1 MVHVTLIVA
10 GAALVLHGL
19 VELASVLSF
28 RAPPGSRSA
37 GMPKFIFQPLQD
49 HLKASMA
56 IGWIF
61 GVLRWVAA
69 AGIFLNLMWGWTLGV
84 LISVVT
90 LAVMTLYLPMGI
102 MDGILSGLTLVSLLV
117 AYFGGKPILGG

>member
-1 MVHVTLIVA
+1 MGRVALIVA
-10 GAALVLHGL
+10 GVALVLHGL
-19 VELASVLSF
+19 VELASLLSL
-28 RAPPGSRSA
+28 RAPAGSRSA
-37 GMPKFIFQPLQD
+37 AMPKFIFQPLQD

-61 GVLRWVAA
+61 GVLRWMAA
-69 AGIFLNLMWGWTLGV
+69 AGIFLNLMWGWALGV

-90 LAVMTLYLPMGI
+90 LGVMTLYLPMGI

>member
-1 MVHVTLIVA
+1 MDHVILIVA

-19 VELASVLSF
+19 VELASLLSF
-28 RAPPGSRSA
+28 RSPAGPQSA
-37 GMPKFIFQPLQD
+37 AMPKFIFQPLQD

-69 AGIFLNLMWGWTLGV
+69 AGIFLNLMWGWALGV

-90 LAVMTLYLPMGI
+90 LGVMTLYLPMGI
-102 MDGILSGLTLVSLLV
+102 MDGILSGITLVSLLL
-117 AYFGGKPILGG
+117 AYFGGKAILGG